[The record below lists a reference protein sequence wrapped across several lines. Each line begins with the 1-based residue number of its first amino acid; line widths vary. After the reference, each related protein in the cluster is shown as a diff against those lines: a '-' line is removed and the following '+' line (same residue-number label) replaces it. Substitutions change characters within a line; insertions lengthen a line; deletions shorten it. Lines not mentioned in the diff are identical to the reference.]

1 MANADNRNDFNL
13 SLIRQQE
20 QRQAVLEK
28 MRGKLAGRSQDA
40 AQAVERKRAS
50 ARGNIPAWGWKIA
63 LAVALMAG
71 AMAMKP
77 GKTRKAA
84 IAPAKTA
91 LVLAGPSAKMGL
103 NDQALYWTY
112 ALYDFDRL
120 KVSYGIPKN
129 AIVDAGLAAEKLR
142 ALRPKVDAK
151 TRFIID
157 GYMMNDRRKS

>member
-1 MANADNRNDFNL
+1 MANADNRNDFNF
-13 SLIRQQE
+13 SLIQRQE

-28 MRGKLAGRSQDA
+28 MRGKLAGRSQDVI
-40 AQAVERKRAS
+40 QASERKRAS
-50 ARGNIPAWGWKIA
+50 ARGNASAWGWKIA
-63 LAVALMAG
+63 LAAVLIAG
-71 AMAMKP
+71 AMVLKP
-77 GKTRKAA
+77 GKTNKAVQ
-84 IAPAKTA
+84 APANST
-91 LVLAGPSAKMGL
+91 LVLAGPSARMGL

-129 AIVDAGLAAEKLR
+129 AIVDAGLASEKLR
-142 ALRPKVDAK
+142 ALRPKVDAR